1 MHYLAIMSRK
11 QRRWLVGIAAF
22 VAGVSIAIFWIWRQ
36 PAEPAA
42 LRRMAPD
49 DRATLFQRTYDAT
62 RTLCDAARTDDALHE
77 RCASWAEFLLDFP
90 ECDDACREFAT
101 SQAPRAPSR

>member
-1 MHYLAIMSRK
+1 MSRK
-11 QRRWLVGIAAF
+11 QRRWLVGIVAF
-22 VAGVSIAIFWIWRQ
+22 VAGVSFVVFWIWRR
-36 PAEPAA
+36 PAESAA
-42 LRRMAPD
+42 LQRMAPD
-49 DRATLFQRTYDAT
+49 DRALLFQRTYDAT

-90 ECDDACREFAT
+90 ECDAACREFAT